1 MKQKAGLYLFSAI
14 AFFALSVVPFSF
26 NSSDSVLHAQ
36 SSVEYSAG
44 NPDMA
49 SSSVNIEKQGRSDSL
64 YVTFR
69 QGGVLMWPILLLGIL
84 ALTIILER
92 IIYYYKNRI
101 WKKDVILNYI
111 DNVIN
116 NSSAKFRE
124 ELEDEIQNS
133 VQIYANRAERALA
146 LLNGIGNL
154 APVIGFFGTV
164 QGMIGA
170 FASIA
175 AATTVN
181 AKVVAVGIQIA
192 LITTAGGLS
201 VAVPAL
207 AFFYFFSHLI
217 QTMFARMDEIIQ
229 ERIKHLP
236 RYSEYENSKTD

>member
-1 MKQKAGLYLFSAI
+1 MKAKRLNLSIIAIIAVFVISLFTAG
-14 AFFALSVVPFSF
+14 
-26 NSSDSVLHAQ
+26 SDL
-36 SSVEYSAG
+36 SAG
-44 NPDMA
+44 NSIQGNETVTNSISSPDQ
-49 SSSVNIEKQGRSDSL
+49 VQQGTNGSL
-64 YVTFR
+64 YATFR
-69 QGGVLMWPILLLGIL
+69 QGGILMWPILFLGIL
-84 ALTIILER
+84 GLTIIMER
-92 IIYYYKNRI
+92 IIFYYRNRV
-101 WKKDVILNYI
+101 WKRDVLERYI
-111 DNVIN
+111 DITVK
-116 NSSAKFRE
+116 SSDTKFRE
-124 ELEDEIQNS
+124 ELENEIQDA
-133 VQIYANRAERALA
+133 VQIYANKAEKGLA

-217 QTMFARMDEIIQ
+217 QTMFARMDEIIG
-229 ERIKHLP
+229 EKIKHLP
-236 RYSEYENSKTD
+236 RYSDYESSKNRQA

>member
-1 MKQKAGLYLFSAI
+1 MRHKTKLYLYLTTAI
-14 AFFALSVVPFSF
+14 LAFAFFHYSVNF
-26 NSSDSVLHAQ
+26 SDSFLYAQ
-36 SSVEYSAG
+36 SSLQDSA
-44 NPDMA
+44 
-49 SSSVNIEKQGRSDSL
+49 VNSNTSLSAVSMEKQTRGESL
-64 YVTFR
+64 YYTFR

-84 ALTIILER
+84 GLTIIIER
-92 IIYYYKNRI
+92 VIYYYKNRI
-101 WKKDVILNYI
+101 WKKDVISEYI
-111 DNVIN
+111 DNVIK
-116 NSSAKFRE
+116 NSDAKFRE
-124 ELEDEIQNS
+124 ELENEIQVS
-133 VQIYANRAERALA
+133 VQVYANRAERALA

-207 AFFYFFSHLI
+207 AFFYFFSHLV
-217 QTMFARMDEIIQ
+217 QTMFARMDEITGDK
-229 ERIKHLP
+229 IKHLP
-236 RYSEYENSKTD
+236 RYSEYQGGGTD

>member
-1 MKQKAGLYLFSAI
+1 MKYKNKIILFSLI
-14 AFFALSVVPFSF
+14 TFISITIVHPSLNIL
-26 NSSDSVLHAQ
+26 NSEQLYAQ
-36 SSVEYSAG
+36 DNISAAESAAQT
-44 NPDMA
+44 NDDKNNM
-49 SSSVNIEKQGRSDSL
+49 RSDSL
-64 YVTFR
+64 YATFR
-69 QGGVLMWPILLLGIL
+69 QGGILMWPILLLGIL
-84 ALTIILER
+84 GCTIIIER
-92 IIYYYKNRI
+92 LIYFYKNRI
-101 WKKDVILNYI
+101 WNNKTLEEYI
-111 DNVIN
+111 DKTVKTSN
-116 NSSAKFRE
+116 AKFRE
-124 ELEDEIQNS
+124 ELENEIQDA

-154 APVIGFFGTV
+154 APIIGFFGTV

-217 QTMFARMDEIIQ
+217 QTMFARLDVITIEKV
-229 ERIKHLP
+229 KHLP
-236 RYSEYENSKTD
+236 RYSDYEVSKSH